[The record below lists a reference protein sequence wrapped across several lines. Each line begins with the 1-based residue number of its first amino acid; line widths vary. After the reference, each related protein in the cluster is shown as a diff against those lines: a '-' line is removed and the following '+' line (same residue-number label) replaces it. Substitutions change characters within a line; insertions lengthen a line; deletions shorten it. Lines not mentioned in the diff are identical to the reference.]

1 VKIPDSVEDSL
12 PANDVPVARERW
24 GLHLKTLNEIPTLL
38 STREKKDRL
47 NGVVFLPGED
57 TIFALKKA
65 AALLPLEFSVY
76 ASAVAIET
84 VESGLGNTCY
94 ELVRTED
101 PVRELLSCLSG
112 ERRGNGKRPDFVVR
126 GDLLSLEDTHRA
138 ISLAGSERDTQRT
151 DSAELTSDISPS
163 PDISTSPAATE
174 RLFLSHVAVLD
185 AAVQGRVLVLSDGF
199 VHPTPDIKA
208 RLAIIRNGLRVCEA
222 IGIGYPRVA
231 LLAAVEQVYQGMPV
245 TVESA
250 EIAEMSKAGEITRAY
265 VDGPLSL
272 DVALVEQVAREKG
285 ATGDVAGKADLLV
298 GSSVEVISGL
308 YMAQTVLARANAAS
322 VVVGG
327 SVPLALPFP
336 SDCIDNIFFSVC
348 LACLLCSQD
357 MPSTE

>member
-1 VKIPDSVEDSL
+1 M
-12 PANDVPVARERW
+12 PVARERW

-38 STREKKDRL
+38 STRERKDRL

-76 ASAVAIET
+76 TSAVAIET

-101 PVRELLSCLSG
+101 PVGELLSCLSG

-138 ISLAGSERDTQRT
+138 ISLACSERDTQGT
-151 DSAELTSDISPS
+151 YSTKVTSEISPS
-163 PDISTSPAATE
+163 PTAAGKP
-174 RLFLSHVAVLD
+174 FLSHVAVLD
-185 AAVQGRVLVLSDGF
+185 AAAQGRVLVLSDGF
-199 VHPTPDIKA
+199 VHPRPDIKA

-250 EIAEMSKAGEITRAY
+250 EIAEMFEAGEITRAY

-285 ATGDVAGKADLLV
+285 ATGNVAGKADLLV
-298 GSSVEVISGL
+298 GSSVEVISGI

-327 SVPLALPFP
+327 RVPLALPFP